1 MAVDPAG
8 AGSSAS
14 PMRSPSAMSSQ
25 STGELSAPAQTLAP
39 NGLPS
44 ANQNPSSSV
53 KRTGILVIRVM
64 EARNLVYPPGSQQ
77 LMARY
82 APYKNEAHQRPYAVV
97 EFDKNEA
104 VVTSLGGDMQNPIWK
119 YRVSFDVSRTGP
131 VMVSLYQRTA
141 EIQHQRAPQ
150 PRGFQRFGNGNS
162 GNASAANGQGR
173 GGQQAQPLGSGPAQ
187 GVTTGAIFL
196 GAVQIMPDFADNR
209 LYDDWIPLLGGA
221 GNSGHIRV

>member
-1 MAVDPAG
+1 SDSAKASSNNRPQPQPQQQYPGQQPQAMNVGQGMYRAGGQPAQAPAAAYG
-8 AGSSAS
+8 GPPPPHSGMRASDSHGTSSA
-14 PMRSPSAMSSQ
+14 PMSAQ
-25 STGELSAPAQTLAP
+25 SDHGVSAHSLPT

-44 ANQNPSSSV
+44 ISQASGSSV

-119 YRVSFDVSRTGP
+119 YRV
-131 VMVSLYQRTA
+131 
-141 EIQHQRAPQ
+141 
-150 PRGFQRFGNGNS
+150 N
-162 GNASAANGQGR
+162 
-173 GGQQAQPLGSGPAQ
+173 
-187 GVTTGAIFL
+187 
-196 GAVQIMPDFADNR
+196 
-209 LYDDWIPLLGGA
+209 
-221 GNSGHIRV
+221 